1 MSQSENSPSV
11 SVIVPIY
18 KVEKYIER
26 CAISLL
32 SQTLKDIEYIFI
44 NDNSPDKSMDI
55 LSQCIQKYPSR
66 SKQIKIITHQQNLGS
81 AAARNDGTKI
91 ATGQYIIHCDGD
103 DWVEKDMYE
112 KMYQKAIKENADIV
126 ICDYYAEYSKKRV
139 YHSQHTINDKNDFLK
154 RLLWGKLHNCMWNK
168 LIKRELYA
176 QLDFTWING
185 INMWEDVSIISR
197 LAFYSNTI
205 AYIPTAFYHYTQTNN
220 NAYTKI
226 WNLSSL
232 DNVAKVIHIIDDF
245 FTQQG
250 ESYQRDLFYFKLR
263 AKYTLLRHAPKE
275 LFNKYRL
282 TFPETTPYV
291 FNHPAFSSYDKVVM
305 WCWIHSYDFI
315 ASAILNTLSIIKKK
329 IR

>member
-112 KMYQKAIKENADIV
+112 KCIRKL
-126 ICDYYAEYSKKRV
+126 SKKM
-139 YHSQHTINDKNDFLK
+139 QI
-154 RLLWGKLHNCMWNK
+154 LLYVIIMPNIQKTSLSFSTHN
-168 LIKRELYA
+168 
-176 QLDFTWING
+176 
-185 INMWEDVSIISR
+185 
-197 LAFYSNTI
+197 
-205 AYIPTAFYHYTQTNN
+205 
-220 NAYTKI
+220 
-226 WNLSSL
+226 
-232 DNVAKVIHIIDDF
+232 
-245 FTQQG
+245 
-250 ESYQRDLFYFKLR
+250 
-263 AKYTLLRHAPKE
+263 
-275 LFNKYRL
+275 
-282 TFPETTPYV
+282 
-291 FNHPAFSSYDKVVM
+291 
-305 WCWIHSYDFI
+305 
-315 ASAILNTLSIIKKK
+315 
-329 IR
+329 